1 MNLKSTL
8 KKVLFINAICLA
20 SNSFSQSVSYNIEEN
35 NPDRRNLMIYLNPFN
50 VQAYM
55 PDINIGIDAQIN
67 YLLNKRFQVDVDF
80 RKAWTDSGIG
90 IFAPKGVS
98 KASQF
103 QVGGCFNI
111 TNKLKTINN
120 KIILRSSTVGRYT
133 LTSSI
138 QVQAEARRIFALRGG
153 LQYFHNNQKGSS
165 IQAKD
170 AQGNLYFVDDNI
182 TFETVSYVVRSY
194 GIYAGLDFKTIRDL
208 VISTTEYGTKKTK
221 KLSNVYMDLLYTPGI
236 TYKLTPT
243 NNQTTTF
250 KDIDVNLKENLRRTI
265 GWRLGWQYVFNSTVG
280 FNMKTE
286 IGMMPGPQN
295 VSPWF
300 LTFGLGVNFGLKIKL
315 FDKAKTAS

>member
-1 MNLKSTL
+1 MNLKSIF
-8 KKVLFINAICLA
+8 KKILFISAIGLA
-20 SNSFSQSVSYNIEEN
+20 SNSFSQSVSYNIKEN

-55 PDINIGIDAQIN
+55 PDINIGIDAQMN
-67 YLLNKRFQVDVDF
+67 YLLNRRFQIDVDF
-80 RKAWTDSGIG
+80 RKAWTDAGIG

-98 KASQF
+98 KASQL
-103 QVGGCFNI
+103 QAGGCFNI
-111 TNKLKTINN
+111 TNKLKAIRN
-120 KIILRSSTVGRYT
+120 KVILRSSTVGRYT

-138 QVQAEARRIFALRGG
+138 QVQADARRIFALRGG
-153 LQYFHNNQKGSS
+153 FQYFHNNQKGSS
-165 IQAKD
+165 ISAKD
-170 AQGNLYFVDDNI
+170 AQGNLYVVDDNI
-182 TFETVSYVVRSY
+182 TFETVSYAVRSY
-194 GIYAGLDFKTIRDL
+194 GLYAGLDFKTIRDL

-236 TYKLTPT
+236 TYTLIPT
-243 NNQTTTF
+243 YNQVTTF
-250 KDIDVNLKENLRRTI
+250 KNVDINIKENTRRTL

-295 VSPWF
+295 VTPWF

-315 FDKAKTAS
+315 FDKKASA